1 MKMIDINFSEPDH
14 RYYNDE
20 GRTFISVTTLIGK
33 YEPKYDQDFW
43 SMYTGLKNHGFRVR
57 PQPSQKKIYISN
69 VLYKLSDLKKDSLY
83 TAWQKEVLAKWE
95 VITIEA
101 CERGNDIHNELED
114 NVNLSKGDVTGKTN
128 NYILPVTAS
137 ESSHRGKQK
146 VIETVHDLDA
156 TNLFDKYPF
165 VHDRL
170 AHYLGKGCSIFAEK
184 RVFLEKEGVA
194 GMIDLPIFKG
204 NKFCILDWKT
214 NKDEFHDTPG
224 YYKKIQVNG
233 EWVKSSE
240 WVPTDDRMEYPLD
253 NILASKLNKYALQLS
268 LYAYILERWGY
279 ELVANGLEI
288 IHFPLGQD
296 PRVVK
301 IPYLKREVE
310 LMLNHYME
318 TA

>member
-1 MKMIDINFSEPDH
+1 MKMIDINFNEEQH
-14 RYYNDE
+14 KYYNDE
-20 GRTFISVTTLIGK
+20 GRVFISVTTLIGK

-43 SMYTGLKNHGFRVR
+43 SMYTGLKNHNFRVR
-57 PQPSQKKIYISN
+57 PEPSKKRIFISN
-69 VLYKLSDLKKDSLY
+69 VSYSLTDLKKDSLY
-83 TAWQKEVLAKWE
+83 SAWQKEVLAHWE
-95 VITIEA
+95 VITLEA

-114 NVNLSKGDVTGKTN
+114 NVNISKGDTGGKTN
-128 NYILPVTAS
+128 AYILPMSSS

-146 VIETVHDLDA
+146 IIETVHDLNA
-156 TNLFDKYPF
+156 TNLYDKYPF

-184 RVFLEKEGVA
+184 RVFLEEEGIA

-214 NKDEFHDTPG
+214 NKDDFHDTPG
-224 YYKKIQVNG
+224 YYKKVKMG
-233 EWVKSSE
+233 DKWVKSSQ
-240 WVPTDDRMEYPLD
+240 WVSTEDTMEYPLD

-279 ELVANGLEI
+279 SLVPNGLEI
-288 IHFPLGQD
+288 IHFPLGQE
-296 PRVVK
+296 PRVIK

-310 LMLNHYME
+310 LMINHYME
-318 TA
+318 VS